1 MTNIS
6 VFMKSWKIMN
16 LWMRFTWKN
25 SWVCEWR
32 LFNFV
37 TRFEQVLQ
45 PGFLLFH
52 VIIKFIHKNWTIP
65 FNEPFQKLNC
75 YFCLRL
81 GLGGNWE
88 GPQKQFSVETERQ
101 GLKAAW
107 TASEAAG
114 MVSAAT
120 KMVSAAVGL
129 VCLRE
134 GVWKEKLKEKWR
146 LQPVSS
152 GGRDSRKLD

>member
-1 MTNIS
+1 M
-6 VFMKSWKIMN
+6 
-16 LWMRFTWKN
+16 
-25 SWVCEWR
+25 
-32 LFNFV
+32 
-37 TRFEQVLQ
+37 
-45 PGFLLFH
+45 
-52 VIIKFIHKNWTIP
+52 
-65 FNEPFQKLNC
+65 NC

-81 GLGGNWE
+81 GLEGNWE

-114 MVSAAT
+114 TASEAAGMVSAAT
-120 KMVSAAVGL
+120 MMVSAAVGL

-146 LQPVSS
+146 L
-152 GGRDSRKLD
+152 